1 MAVTKRKLIYP
12 VVVLLVFLCLVG
24 IGVLYVQLKD
34 LDALRNLVVQEIKAE
49 TRRDVLVDSAHLDF
63 SEGIGLQLHDVT
75 LKGASE
81 KEPDFF
87 CKEVLVLLDALPLL
101 NGKIKIRKLI
111 FEGLT
116 LKVTRG
122 EQGAFSFGDLSSIG
136 SPRADATFSNLIQA
150 GLMHNVQVRKG
161 ELWLVDHSISTG
173 SKPLITKIKNMSLSL
188 SKPLSEGSLRVHL
201 NGEVP
206 FAKGES
212 GSLKLDGKIRIPRDM
227 SNLSRV
233 ALEGNLQIRNQGT
246 QPFALY
252 LDRVFEQNPG
262 DHRVSLDTRFAGTL
276 DGHIQLSGILKHTQ
290 KDRGLQPGLS
300 NRAPPVNGS
309 LHYNLIFNGDT
320 VEFKQL
326 DYQAGTFFIKVKG
339 TYARFLSE
347 QAWLTVSMNTSP
359 FKIENIGTHLPFKI
373 FGRNLHRR
381 LHRFLKKGEVE
392 ITSLNLEGPRAIF
405 EGRSNAEI
413 QKHNSGSVI
422 LRHADFGVDAFPLQ
436 NVTGTFELKN
446 GVARVKIQEARFD
459 RVSIKNLSGTIA
471 DPLTEPRIEGTLEA
485 RGALAP
491 LAHTIEKNWTL
502 PRQLAFLK
510 NLKRIQGIG
519 RARVAVQGPLESR
532 DQLVWSGDV
541 SLERAGFMK
550 KGWPAPIRNINGR
563 IHFKSPAGGNGSGDK
578 GQASQVW
585 TLRFEN
591 FNGEYE
597 NHYFREV
604 NGASYVENGIPVKK
618 VQGNIQLGALKAGQV
633 IATPLEGTLKT
644 FLKNILIES
653 GEIDFSLQSTGPGP
667 GKNPLQNR
675 GSLKIRKLFLKHS
688 KGFRPVR
695 GLNATISFD
704 DRNIVMA
711 TTEGWYGDS
720 PFNLKGSFKNY
731 SEANPELILQASSA
745 EFLKQDFAG
754 IPFLETLEYQGP
766 AKVDLKFHRT
776 EQFMKL
782 DKRVDLTRASYRYK
796 DFLIKPENVSNSIE
810 LFARLGSDG
819 RVDFKKVV
827 FELEGNKVTGK
838 GFLKS
843 MDDPEFSIQLGSDH
857 FKAWPASQYIR
868 PLQGALGGESRFQIS
883 AKGNFRNLQD
893 AQIEGKVHLKDIEY
907 KPEDFLA
914 SFKLSA
920 DMQFK
925 NSHFNLRK
933 GRLDAKGSKI
943 FFSGD
948 YRGGQAPHVELQMVG
963 PGLDL
968 NQLVSDKGNPSQGFL
983 GWLSQTHVFSN
994 GSGEVEIKVNRFT
1007 RSFLTLPEVTG
1018 TFTFKDRILR
1028 TDNLTVGQPKIDQF
1042 TLKGKLDLAD
1052 SQNPEFDSFLVSRNV
1067 PVEGLFAMFGSM
1079 FSASLTGR
1087 TVWMKAHLQGRGVDL
1102 KQIAQSL
1109 KGRVSF
1115 NIKKGRI
1122 NNGRLLNGVARLFEV
1137 SVNPDTIARRSR
1149 QPNSGYLQI
1158 FGDFSILNGVART
1171 ENFMFEDKGERLSL
1185 AGAFDLNTS
1194 RMDTVVGLAPFRR
1207 VGRIIEKIPVV
1218 GKIFTGG
1225 EEGSLITS
1233 YYKIEGP
1240 FDDPKVEAVPLQ
1252 SVGKKLLGTLDG
1264 IISIPSDLF
1273 TEKEPASP

>member
-24 IGVLYVQLKD
+24 IGALYVQLKD
-34 LDALRNLVVQEIKAE
+34 LDALRDMVVQEIKAE

-81 KEPDFF
+81 KESDFF

-101 NGKIKIRKLI
+101 KGEIKIQKLI
-111 FEGLT
+111 FEGLI
-116 LKVTRG
+116 LQVTRG
-122 EQGAFSFGDLSSIG
+122 EQGAFNFGELSLMG
-136 SPRADATFSNLIQA
+136 SPRSGATFSNLIQA
-150 GLMHNVQVRKG
+150 GLIHNVQVRKG

-173 SKPLITKIKNMSLSL
+173 TKPLITKIKNMSLSL
-188 SKPLSEGSLRVHL
+188 SKPLTKGSLRVHL
-201 NGEVP
+201 SGEVP

-212 GSLKLDGKIRIPRDM
+212 GSLKLDAKIRIPHDL
-227 SNLSRV
+227 SNLSQV
-233 ALEGNLQIRNQGT
+233 AVDGNLEIRNQGT

-252 LDRVFEQNPG
+252 LDKVFEQNPG

-290 KDRGLQPGLS
+290 KDRALQPGLS

-326 DYQAGTFFIKVKG
+326 DYHAGTFSIKIKG

-359 FKIENIGTHLPFKI
+359 FKIENIDRHLPFKV

-381 LHRFLKKGEVE
+381 LHRLLKKGEVE
-392 ITSLNLEGPRAIF
+392 ITSLRIEGPRAIF
-405 EGRSNAEI
+405 KGRSNAEI
-413 QKHNSGSVI
+413 QKHDSGSVI
-422 LRHADFGVDAFPLQ
+422 LRHADFGVDALPLQ
-436 NVTGTFELKN
+436 DVTGTFELKN

-459 RVSIKNLSGTIA
+459 RVSIKNFYAVIT

-485 RGALAP
+485 QGALAP

-519 RARVAVQGPLESR
+519 RARVSVRGPLEAR
-532 DQLVWSGDV
+532 EQLVWSGDV
-541 SLERAGFMK
+541 FLERAGFVK
-550 KGWPAPIRNINGR
+550 KGWPAPILNINGR
-563 IHFKSPAGGNGSGDK
+563 IHFKSPAGGDGSGDK
-578 GQASQVW
+578 GPASQVW

-591 FNGEYE
+591 FSGEYE

-604 NGASYVENGIPVKK
+604 NGTSHVENGIPVKK
-618 VQGNIQLGALKAGQV
+618 VQGSIQLGELKAGQV
-633 IATPLEGTLKT
+633 IAGPFEGTLKA
-644 FLKNILIES
+644 FLKNILFES

-667 GKNPLQNR
+667 GKNPPQNK
-675 GSLKIRKLFLKHS
+675 GSLKIKKLFLKHS
-688 KGFRPVR
+688 KGYRPIR
-695 GLNATISFD
+695 DLNATISFD

-711 TTEGWYGDS
+711 TAGGWYGDS
-720 PFNLKGSFKNY
+720 PFNLKGSLKNY
-731 SEANPELILQASSA
+731 SEADPELILQANSA

-754 IPFLETLEYQGP
+754 IPFLETLEYRGP

-776 EQFMKL
+776 GQFMKL
-782 DKRVDLTRASYRYK
+782 DNRVDLTRASYRYQ

-810 LFARLGSDG
+810 LFARLGSGG

-857 FKAWPASQYIR
+857 FKVWPASQYIR

-893 AQIEGKVHLKDIEY
+893 ARIEGKIQLKDIEY
-907 KPEDFLA
+907 KPEGFLS
-914 SFKLSA
+914 SFKISA
-920 DMQFK
+920 DMQFQNNRFK
-925 NSHFNLRK
+925 LRK
-933 GRLDAKGSKI
+933 GKLDAKGSKM
-943 FFSGD
+943 FFSGN
-948 YRGGQAPHVELQMVG
+948 YRGGRTPHMELQMVG
-963 PGLDL
+963 PSLDL
-968 NQLVSDKGNPSQGFL
+968 NQLVSDKGESSQGFL
-983 GWLSQTHVFSN
+983 GWLSHTHVFSN
-994 GSGEVEIKVNRFT
+994 GSGKVEIKVNRFT

-1028 TDNLTVGQPKIDQF
+1028 TDNLTVGLPQIDQL
-1042 TLKGKLDLAD
+1042 TLKGQLNLAD
-1052 SQNPEFDSFLVSRNV
+1052 SQNPEFKGFLVSRNV
-1067 PVEGLFAMFGSM
+1067 PVEGLFAMFGGM
-1079 FSASLTGR
+1079 FSASLTGH
-1087 TVWMKAHLQGRGVDL
+1087 TVWMKAHFQSRGSDL
-1102 KQIAQSL
+1102 KQIVQSL
-1109 KGRVSF
+1109 KGRISF

-1137 SVNPDTIARRSR
+1137 SVDPGTIARRSG

-1185 AGAFDLNTS
+1185 AGAFDLNTR

-1207 VGRIIEKIPVV
+1207 VGRFIEKIPVI
-1218 GKIFTGG
+1218 GKILTGG
-1225 EEGSLITS
+1225 EEGSLITT
-1233 YYKIEGP
+1233 YYKVEGP

-1252 SVGKKLLGTLDG
+1252 SVGKKLLGTLEG

-1273 TEKEPASP
+1273 AEKEPASP